1 MRVLIF
7 PNDKSAIGNPY
18 CDLLYGSMRN
28 LGVVTEPFT
37 LSRALFGNFDI
48 FHLHWPEYYLSMPP
62 WKAVIGSWGLLFC
75 VAWLRFR
82 GTRVVWTAHNLHSH
96 NLRYPRVERWFWRV
110 LTPMFHGFVALSAI
124 SARQARIEFPA
135 LRSTNAAVIPHGD
148 YRGTYP
154 ATITRSEARR
164 RLGLSKTEKV
174 VLFFGGISPYKNV
187 PHLIATFQLANLP
200 DATLLVAGRPAT
212 PSDERKVLESV
223 RQGSRIQLHLKRV
236 PPEEVQ
242 MFFAAA
248 DLVAL
253 PFLEIMNSGSA
264 MLALSF
270 DRPALVP
277 DRGSLPE
284 LQGQVGPE
292 WIRTFLGDLS
302 PGELRSGIDWSRKE
316 RQSEKPN
323 LANFAWPS
331 IARNTLSLY
340 ERVVTPGLSSDC
352 TSTYDAGRV

>member
-18 CDLLYGSMRN
+18 CDLLYGNMRD

-37 LSRALFGNFDI
+37 LSRALFGKSDI
-48 FHLHWPEYYLSMPP
+48 FHLHWPEYYLSTPP
-62 WKAVIGSWGLLFC
+62 WKALIGTLGLLFC
-75 VAWLRFR
+75 VAWSRLR
-82 GTRVVWTAHNLHSH
+82 GTHVVWTAHNLHSH
-96 NLRYPRVERWFWRV
+96 NLRYPRVERWFWRI
-110 LTPMFHGFVALSAI
+110 LTPMFDGFVALSEV
-124 SARQARIEFPA
+124 SARQVRIEFPA

-154 ATITRSEARR
+154 ATITKLEARK
-164 RLGLSKTEKV
+164 RLGLSETEKV

-187 PHLIATFQLANLP
+187 PRLIEAFQLANLP
-200 DATLLVAGRPAT
+200 NATLLVAGRPGT

-236 PPEEVQ
+236 PIEEAQ
-242 MFFAAA
+242 NFFAAA

-253 PFLEIMNSGSA
+253 PFLEVMNSGSA

-284 LQGQVGPE
+284 LQERVGPE
-292 WIRTFLGDLS
+292 WIRTFQGDLS
-302 PGELRSGIDWSRKE
+302 AAELRSGIEWSINE
-316 RQSEKPN
+316 RRSEKPN
-323 LANFAWPS
+323 LATFAWPS
-331 IARNTLSLY
+331 IARDTLSLY
-340 ERVVTPGLSSDC
+340 ERLVTPGLSSDC
-352 TSTYDAGRV
+352 TSTYDADRV